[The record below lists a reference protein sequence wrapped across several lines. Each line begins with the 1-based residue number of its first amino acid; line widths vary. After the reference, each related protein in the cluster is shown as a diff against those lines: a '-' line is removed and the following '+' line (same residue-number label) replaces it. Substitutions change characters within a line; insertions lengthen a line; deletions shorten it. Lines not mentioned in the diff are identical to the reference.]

1 MAAVPTQSDLSPS
14 RTTTRA
20 RRALASA
27 ALALMALAVLATP
40 ASASVIAPE
49 APASPNAADLHTAW
63 WVMLVVIVVL
73 IAAVN
78 LALLG
83 AVRRFRAVR
92 GRAPQRLEAHRG
104 FYGRVGAGIGLLVV
118 AVIVF
123 GAVITF
129 SARTIEPSGPDGLEA
144 SNARFAQVGVS
155 GGPTELDTFD
165 ATGESEEPESVPV
178 EPGAGAPLEI
188 DAVGQQWMWRFE
200 YPQLPGQSEEGGSV
214 PATDEAFSNLF
225 SYTTLTVPV
234 DTAVLLNVTSTDVL
248 HSWWVPALGGQVQA
262 TPGKDAQTWFKAEEE
277 GVYEGRS
284 ATFSGSA
291 YPAMRIFVNVVSP
304 TEYESYISDLGAGI
318 EEAQGDVRDQAQAE
332 GDTPEEEASP

>member
-1 MAAVPTQSDLSPS
+1 VSLAAI
-14 RTTTRA
+14 
-20 RRALASA
+20 LAMA
-27 ALALMALAVLATP
+27 ALAVFAAP

-92 GRAPQRLEAHRG
+92 GREPQRLEAHRG
-104 FYGRVGAGIGLLVV
+104 FYGRVGAGISVLVV
-118 AVIVF
+118 AVLVF
-123 GAVITF
+123 GAIITF

-144 SNARFAQVGVS
+144 SNARFAQVGVT
-155 GGPTELDTFD
+155 GGPTELDTID
-165 ATGESEEPESVPV
+165 SGADSGEENTPPETGE
-178 EPGAGAPLEI
+178 GQPLEI
-188 DAVGQQWMWRFE
+188 DAVGQQWMWRFQ
-200 YPQLPGQSEEGGSV
+200 YPALTAAGDSESGDV
-214 PATDEAFSNLF
+214 PATDQAFSNLF

-262 TPGKDAQTWFKAEEE
+262 TPGKEAQTWFKADEE

-304 TEYESYISDLGAGI
+304 TEYESYIEDLGAGI
-318 EEAQGDVRDQAQAE
+318 DEAQTDVRTQAQEE
-332 GDTPEEEASP
+332 GDTPEQEATP